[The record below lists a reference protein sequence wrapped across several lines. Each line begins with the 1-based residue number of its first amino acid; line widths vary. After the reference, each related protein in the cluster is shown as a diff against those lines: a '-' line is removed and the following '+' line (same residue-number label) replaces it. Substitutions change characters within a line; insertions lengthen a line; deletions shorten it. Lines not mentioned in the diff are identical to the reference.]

1 MLFRSGLDAQQVQ
14 QVQAMRAP
22 MLVRVMDAADVRA
35 DMADRSNVTGGP
47 EPAAKG
53 AERAGAG
60 RAGEASGA
68 ADGRAGGEAA
78 QRQALG
84 AQAEAAKTLW
94 KARGVPPAATN
105 VGLAQTP
112 ETPARSA
119 STDADT
125 VAQQRAG
132 GPTLDLRGDALVPLG
147 ADAVQLRVKTTTWA
161 KKRWSRESGG
171 APEVVRNTDPFF
183 DREVTISW
191 QGVKHALSKANQP
204 ELRLIPHV
212 AQILQSARLDA
223 SEPDKLGRSHIRQ
236 AHFLSAQV
244 RLDDEPLTVGVVVHE
259 RADGQ
264 MFYDQF
270 IINGEGRKHAPP
282 LGMSGNGMPG
292 EFSGRSVLQPHG
304 GGDQTVA
311 QSADQGK
318 AQPDLVQVRATNGRK
333 YWVEREDLAGDAP
346 ALATYTADG
355 RRQVVRVM
363 RARLQG
369 AVQPAGQKAG
379 ASGSKAQAAPA
390 HKDKIGRA
398 HV

>member
-1 MLFRSGLDAQQVQ
+1 M
-14 QVQAMRAP
+14 
-22 MLVRVMDAADVRA
+22 
-35 DMADRSNVTGGP
+35 
-47 EPAAKG
+47 
-53 AERAGAG
+53 
-60 RAGEASGA
+60 
-68 ADGRAGGEAA
+68 
-78 QRQALG
+78 
-84 AQAEAAKTLW
+84 
-94 KARGVPPAATN
+94 
-105 VGLAQTP
+105 
-112 ETPARSA
+112 
-119 STDADT
+119 
-125 VAQQRAG
+125 
-132 GPTLDLRGDALVPLG
+132 
-147 ADAVQLRVKTTTWA
+147 
-161 KKRWSRESGG
+161 
-171 APEVVRNTDPFF
+171 
-183 DREVTISW
+183 
-191 QGVKHALSKANQP
+191 
-204 ELRLIPHV
+204 
-212 AQILQSARLDA
+212 QSARLDA

-318 AQPDLVQVRATNGRK
+318 TQPDLVQVRASNGRK

-369 AVQPAGQKAG
+369 AVQQAGQKAG

-390 HKDKIGRA
+390 HKDKPRFSLGDEAGGEQIDADQQFEQTARA
-398 HV
+398 YGGKAAYEQAKFEGKTKLNYRQWVQVRTPAFKAWFGDWQARANATMQRQAQTLEQARELADNFVGVPLINISTGLTATVSRTNLGKMSSSKAGNKSVNMADHALAIANVDQLFAHALLDHSHPDAKDEPTIAAIHLLRSEERRVGKECRSRWSPYH